1 MKNKLHKMII
11 LLAVYLVSSPIP
23 VRDETEKNSCN
34 FFLFNYDVQ
43 LNYFKIKRYVS

>member
-1 MKNKLHKMII
+1 MII

-43 LNYFKIKRYVS
+43 LNYFKIKGYVS